1 VGNTYTLAEFMND
14 LSDAIFLEDL
24 NASPSALRKSLQ
36 ISYVTRL
43 AKEIKTKRS
52 IDNALAQTMYEL
64 LRIKEWMEA
73 PVSSKIINKE
83 EVQAHRAYILHLIEM
98 SLDD

>member
-1 VGNTYTLAEFMND
+1 
-14 LSDAIFLEDL
+14 
-24 NASPSALRKSLQ
+24 
-36 ISYVTRL
+36 VTRL

-64 LRIKEWMEA
+64 LRIQDWMEA
-73 PVSSKIINKE
+73 PVSSKIINNE

-98 SLDD
+98 LLDD

>member
-1 VGNTYTLAEFMND
+1 
-14 LSDAIFLEDL
+14 
-24 NASPSALRKSLQ
+24 
-36 ISYVTRL
+36 
-43 AKEIKTKRS
+43 
-52 IDNALAQTMYEL
+52 
-64 LRIKEWMEA
+64 MEA